1 LPFQNSFQYYN
12 MDLNGMIGTRE
23 IYSHPMSSQDIEE
36 TQLQQ
41 SETTSGDRW
50 QWVNV

>member
-1 LPFQNSFQYYN
+1 
-12 MDLNGMIGTRE
+12 MR
-23 IYSHPMSSQDIEE
+23 SQDIEA